1 MTNAHAIVP
10 GMLPS
15 LTGRSNTAWQVGL
28 AAGLAATA
36 NLRPPNPALGHQ
48 AAASAAAARAA
59 AAFQAS
65 RALSMAKSQAQQ
77 SPLLQQGSASAASG
91 ELNLSLIS
99 LCDLELCCLHVQP
112 LVSYPF
118 CDFSVWSRASLL
130 TCPAHLLCT
139 ADH

>member
-36 NLRPPNPALGHQ
+36 NLRPPNPSLGHQ
-48 AAASAAAARAA
+48 AAATAAAARAA

-65 RALSMAKSQAQQ
+65 RALSMAKSQTQH
-77 SPLLQQGSASAASG
+77 STLLQQGSIGAGSG
-91 ELNLSLIS
+91 ELSKSAIS
-99 LCDLELCCLHVQP
+99 VF
-112 LVSYPF
+112 V
-118 CDFSVWSRASLL
+118 LL
-130 TCPAHLLCT
+130 GVVAQS
-139 ADH
+139 